1 MGLLIHAN
9 HFMYIP
15 YLLLSVAASAVM
27 LLSACGK
34 GHEGHDHDHEGDA
47 HSEATEE
54 GHHHAPDEIEF
65 STEQARAAGVEV
77 TTLQPTD
84 FSEVIEVSGQVLP
97 ASGAEATVSA
107 TMAGIV
113 RFAGGALTEGQAVG
127 NGQAL
132 FIVNGKPMA
141 DGNPAAVA
149 QSEAKAARL
158 ALDRAEKLAAEK
170 IISQRELEEARQ
182 RYEAASATAQSLG
195 SATQSRAISAP
206 IGGYLK
212 TLLVRPG
219 DYVSAGQA
227 LATVTQSKRVQLR
240 ADVPERYFG
249 MLPRISTANFRMAYD
264 ESDHVYSLSQLGGRL
279 VSKGRASS
287 TGESFVPVIFEFNNQ
302 GSIVS
307 GSFAQ
312 VYLQGNVRS
321 GVLAIPTEAI
331 TESQG
336 VYFVYVQQSA
346 DSYRRVEV
354 TLGSSDGL
362 RTEILSG
369 LRSGDKVVTRGATL
383 VRLAA
388 NATAVPESHSH

>member
-1 MGLLIHAN
+1 MHLH
-9 HFMYIP
+9 HT
-15 YLLLSVAASAVM
+15 LLSITALAVM
-27 LLSACGK
+27 LFSACSK
-34 GHEGHDHDHEGDA
+34 SHESHDHDHEGDEHA
-47 HSEATEE
+47 AVSTED
-54 GHHHAPDEIEF
+54 HQHAADEIEF
-65 STEQARAAGVEV
+65 SAEQAHAAGVEV

-97 ASGAEATVSA
+97 ASGAEATVTA
-107 TMAGIV
+107 TMAGIA
-113 RFAGGALTEGQAVG
+113 RFAGSALTEGQAVSA
-127 NGQAL
+127 GQAL
-132 FIVNGKPMA
+132 FVVNGKPMA
-141 DGNPAAVA
+141 NGNPAAVA

-158 ALDRAEKLAAEK
+158 ALDRAEKLSAEK

-182 RYEAASATAQSLG
+182 RYEAAVATAQSLG
-195 SATQSRAISAP
+195 NAAQSRSISAP

-227 LATVTQSKRVQLR
+227 LALVTQSKRVQLR

-264 ESDHVYSLSQLGGRL
+264 ESDNVYSLSQLGGRL

-287 TGESFVPVIFEFNNQ
+287 TGDAFVPVIFEFNNQ

-312 VYLQGNVRS
+312 VFLQGSVRH
-321 GVLAIPTEAI
+321 GVLAIPSEAI

-336 VYFVYVQQSA
+336 IYFVYVQHHA

-362 RTEILSG
+362 RTEIRSG
-369 LRSGDKVVTRGATL
+369 LRPGDKVVTRGATL

-388 NATAVPESHSH
+388 NATAVPEGHSH

>member
-1 MGLLIHAN
+1 MHLH
-9 HFMYIP
+9 HT
-15 YLLLSVAASAVM
+15 LLSITALAVM
-27 LLSACGK
+27 LFSACSK
-34 GHEGHDHDHEGDA
+34 SHESHDHDHEGD
-47 HSEATEE
+47 E
-54 GHHHAPDEIEF
+54 HAAVSAEDHQHAADEIEF
-65 STEQARAAGVEV
+65 SAEQAHAAGVEV

-97 ASGAEATVSA
+97 ASGAEATVTA
-107 TMAGIV
+107 TMAGIA
-113 RFAGGALTEGQAVG
+113 RFAGSALTEGQAVSA
-127 NGQAL
+127 GQAL
-132 FIVNGKPMA
+132 FVVNGKPMA

-158 ALDRAEKLAAEK
+158 ALDRAEKLSAEK

-182 RYEAASATAQSLG
+182 RYEAAVATAQSLG
-195 SATQSRAISAP
+195 NAAQSRSISAP

-227 LATVTQSKRVQLR
+227 LALVTQSKRVQLR

-264 ESDHVYSLSQLGGRL
+264 ESDKVYSLSQLGGRL

-287 TGESFVPVIFEFNNQ
+287 TGDAFVPIIFEFNNQ

-312 VYLQGNVRS
+312 VFLQGSVRH
-321 GVLAIPTEAI
+321 GVLAIPSEAI

-336 VYFVYVQQSA
+336 IYFVYVQHHA

-362 RTEILSG
+362 RTEIRSG
-369 LRSGDKVVTRGATL
+369 LRPGDKVVTRGATL

-388 NATAVPESHSH
+388 NATAVPEGHSH

>member
-1 MGLLIHAN
+1 MHLH
-9 HFMYIP
+9 HT
-15 YLLLSVAASAVM
+15 LLSITALAVM
-27 LLSACGK
+27 LFSACSK
-34 GHEGHDHDHEGDA
+34 SHESHDHDHEGDEQA
-47 HSEATEE
+47 AVSAEDHQ
-54 GHHHAPDEIEF
+54 HAADEIEF
-65 STEQARAAGVEV
+65 SAEQAHAAGVEV

-97 ASGAEATVSA
+97 ASGAEATVTA
-107 TMAGIV
+107 TMAGIA
-113 RFAGGALTEGQAVG
+113 RFAGSALTEGQAVSA
-127 NGQAL
+127 GQAL
-132 FIVNGKPMA
+132 FVVNGKPMA

-158 ALDRAEKLAAEK
+158 ALDRAEKLSAEK

-182 RYEAASATAQSLG
+182 RYEAAVATAQSLG
-195 SATQSRAISAP
+195 NAAQSRSISAP

-227 LATVTQSKRVQLR
+227 LALVTQSKRVQLR

-264 ESDHVYSLSQLGGRL
+264 ESDNVYSLSQLGGRL

-287 TGESFVPVIFEFNNQ
+287 TGDAFVPVIFEFNNQ

-312 VYLQGNVRS
+312 VFLQGSVRH
-321 GVLAIPTEAI
+321 GVLAIPSEAI

-336 VYFVYVQQSA
+336 IYFVYVQLHA

-362 RTEILSG
+362 RTEIRSG
-369 LRSGDKVVTRGATL
+369 LRPGDKVVTRGATL

-388 NATAVPESHSH
+388 NATAVPEGHSH

>member
-1 MGLLIHAN
+1 MHLH
-9 HFMYIP
+9 HT
-15 YLLLSVAASAVM
+15 LLSITALAVM
-27 LLSACGK
+27 LFSACSK
-34 GHEGHDHDHEGDA
+34 SHESHDHDHEGDEQA
-47 HSEATEE
+47 AVSAEDHQ
-54 GHHHAPDEIEF
+54 HAADEMEF
-65 STEQARAAGVEV
+65 SAEQAHAAVVEF

-97 ASGAEATVSA
+97 ASGAEATVTA
-107 TMAGIV
+107 TMAGIA
-113 RFAGGALTEGQAVG
+113 RFAGSALTEGQAVSA
-127 NGQAL
+127 GQAL
-132 FIVNGKPMA
+132 FVVNGKPMA

-158 ALDRAEKLAAEK
+158 ALDRAEKLSAEK

-182 RYEAASATAQSLG
+182 RYEAAVATAQSLG
-195 SATQSRAISAP
+195 NAAQSRSISAP

-227 LATVTQSKRVQLR
+227 LALVTQSKRVQLR

-264 ESDHVYSLSQLGGRL
+264 ESDNVYSLSQLGGRL

-287 TGESFVPVIFEFNNQ
+287 TGDAFVPVIFEFNNQ

-312 VYLQGNVRS
+312 VFLQGSVRH
-321 GVLAIPTEAI
+321 GVLAIPSEAI

-336 VYFVYVQQSA
+336 IYFVYVQHHA

-362 RTEILSG
+362 RTEIRSG
-369 LRSGDKVVTRGATL
+369 LRPGDKVVTRGATL

-388 NATAVPESHSH
+388 NATAVPEGHSH

>member
-1 MGLLIHAN
+1 MHLH
-9 HFMYIP
+9 HT
-15 YLLLSVAASAVM
+15 LLSITALAVM
-27 LLSACGK
+27 LFSACSK
-34 GHEGHDHDHEGDA
+34 SHESHDHDHEGDEQA
-47 HSEATEE
+47 AVSAEDHQ
-54 GHHHAPDEIEF
+54 HAADEIEF
-65 STEQARAAGVEV
+65 SAEQAHAAGVEV

-97 ASGAEATVSA
+97 ASGAEATVTA
-107 TMAGIV
+107 TMAGIA
-113 RFAGGALTEGQAVG
+113 RFAGSALTEGQAVSA
-127 NGQAL
+127 GQAL
-132 FIVNGKPMA
+132 FVVNGKPMA

-158 ALDRAEKLAAEK
+158 ALDRAEKLSAEK

-182 RYEAASATAQSLG
+182 RYEAAVATAQSLG
-195 SATQSRAISAP
+195 NAAQSRSISAP

-227 LATVTQSKRVQLR
+227 LALVTQSKRVQLR

-264 ESDHVYSLSQLGGRL
+264 ESDKVYSLSQLGGRL

-287 TGESFVPVIFEFNNQ
+287 TGDAFVPIIFEFNNQ

-312 VYLQGNVRS
+312 VFLQGSVRH
-321 GVLAIPTEAI
+321 GVLAIPSEAI

-336 VYFVYVQQSA
+336 IYFVYVQHHA

-362 RTEILSG
+362 RTEIRSG
-369 LRSGDKVVTRGATL
+369 LRPGDKVVTRGATL

-388 NATAVPESHSH
+388 NATAVPEGHSH

>member
-1 MGLLIHAN
+1 MHLH
-9 HFMYIP
+9 HT
-15 YLLLSVAASAVM
+15 LLSITALAVM
-27 LLSACGK
+27 LFSACSK
-34 GHEGHDHDHEGDA
+34 SHESHDHDHEGDEQA
-47 HSEATEE
+47 AVSAEDHQ
-54 GHHHAPDEIEF
+54 HAADEIEF
-65 STEQARAAGVEV
+65 SAEQAHAAGVEV

-97 ASGAEATVSA
+97 ASGAEATVTA
-107 TMAGIV
+107 TMAGIA
-113 RFAGGALTEGQAVG
+113 RFAGSALTEGQAVSA
-127 NGQAL
+127 GQAL
-132 FIVNGKPMA
+132 FVVNGKPMA

-158 ALDRAEKLAAEK
+158 ALDRAEKLSAEK

-182 RYEAASATAQSLG
+182 RYEAAVATAQSLG
-195 SATQSRAISAP
+195 NAAQSRSISAP

-227 LATVTQSKRVQLR
+227 LALVTQSKRVQLR

-264 ESDHVYSLSQLGGRL
+264 ESDKVYSLSQLGGRL

-287 TGESFVPVIFEFNNQ
+287 TGDAFVPVIFEFNNQ

-312 VYLQGNVRS
+312 VFLQGSVRH
-321 GVLAIPTEAI
+321 GVLAIPSEAI

-336 VYFVYVQQSA
+336 IYFVYVQHHA

-362 RTEILSG
+362 RTEIRSG
-369 LRSGDKVVTRGATL
+369 LRPGDKVVTRGATL

-388 NATAVPESHSH
+388 NATAVPEGHSH

>member
-1 MGLLIHAN
+1 MHLH
-9 HFMYIP
+9 HT
-15 YLLLSVAASAVM
+15 LLSITALAVM
-27 LLSACGK
+27 LFSACSK
-34 GHEGHDHDHEGDA
+34 SHESHDHDHEGDEQA
-47 HSEATEE
+47 AVSAEDHQ
-54 GHHHAPDEIEF
+54 HAADEIEF
-65 STEQARAAGVEV
+65 SAEQAHAAGVEV

-97 ASGAEATVSA
+97 ASGAEATVTA

-113 RFAGGALTEGQAVG
+113 RFAGSALTEGQAVSAD
-127 NGQAL
+127 QAL
-132 FIVNGKPMA
+132 FVVNGKPMA

-158 ALDRAEKLAAEK
+158 ALDRAEKLSAEK

-182 RYEAASATAQSLG
+182 HYEAAVATAQSLG
-195 SATQSRAISAP
+195 NAAQSRRISAP

-212 TLLVRPG
+212 TLLIRPG

-227 LATVTQSKRVQLR
+227 LALVTQSKRVQLR

-264 ESDHVYSLSQLGGRL
+264 ESDKVYSLSQLGGRL

-287 TGESFVPVIFEFNNQ
+287 TGDAFVPVIFEFNNQ

-312 VYLQGNVRS
+312 VFLQGSVRH
-321 GVLAIPTEAI
+321 GVLAIPSEAI

-336 VYFVYVQQSA
+336 IYFVYVQHHA

-362 RTEILSG
+362 RTEIRSG
-369 LRSGDKVVTRGATL
+369 LRPGDKVVTRGATL

-388 NATAVPESHSH
+388 NATAVPEGHSH

>member
-1 MGLLIHAN
+1 MHLH
-9 HFMYIP
+9 HT
-15 YLLLSVAASAVM
+15 LLSITALAVM
-27 LLSACGK
+27 LFSACSK
-34 GHEGHDHDHEGDA
+34 SHESHDHDHEGDEQA
-47 HSEATEE
+47 AVSAEDHQ
-54 GHHHAPDEIEF
+54 HAADEIEF
-65 STEQARAAGVEV
+65 SAEQAHAAGVEV

-97 ASGAEATVSA
+97 ASGAEATVTA
-107 TMAGIV
+107 TMAGIA
-113 RFAGGALTEGQAVG
+113 RFAGSALTEGQAVSA
-127 NGQAL
+127 GQAL
-132 FIVNGKPMA
+132 FVVNGKPMA

-158 ALDRAEKLAAEK
+158 ALDRAEKLSAEK

-182 RYEAASATAQSLG
+182 RYEAAVATAQSLG
-195 SATQSRAISAP
+195 NAAQSRSISAP

-227 LATVTQSKRVQLR
+227 LALVTQSKRVQLR

-264 ESDHVYSLSQLGGRL
+264 ESDNVYSLSQLGGRL

-287 TGESFVPVIFEFNNQ
+287 TGDAFVPVIFEFNNQ

-312 VYLQGNVRS
+312 VFLQGSVRH
-321 GVLAIPTEAI
+321 GVLAIPSEAI

-336 VYFVYVQQSA
+336 IYFVYVQHHA

-362 RTEILSG
+362 RTEIRSG
-369 LRSGDKVVTRGATL
+369 LRPGDKVVTRGATL

-388 NATAVPESHSH
+388 NATAVPEGHSH

>member
-1 MGLLIHAN
+1 MHLH
-9 HFMYIP
+9 HT
-15 YLLLSVAASAVM
+15 LLSITALAVM
-27 LLSACGK
+27 LFSACSK
-34 GHEGHDHDHEGDA
+34 SHESHDHDHEGDEHA
-47 HSEATEE
+47 AVSTED
-54 GHHHAPDEIEF
+54 HQHAADEIEF
-65 STEQARAAGVEV
+65 SAEQAHAAGVEV

-97 ASGAEATVSA
+97 ASGAEATVTA
-107 TMAGIV
+107 TMAGIA
-113 RFAGGALTEGQAVG
+113 RFAGSALTEGQAVSA
-127 NGQAL
+127 GQAL
-132 FIVNGKPMA
+132 FVVNGKPMA
-141 DGNPAAVA
+141 NGNPAAVA

-158 ALDRAEKLAAEK
+158 ALDRAEKLSAEK

-182 RYEAASATAQSLG
+182 RYEAAVATAQSLG
-195 SATQSRAISAP
+195 NAAQSRSISAP

-227 LATVTQSKRVQLR
+227 LALVTQSKRVQLR

-264 ESDHVYSLSQLGGRL
+264 ESDKVYSLSQLGGRL

-287 TGESFVPVIFEFNNQ
+287 TGDAFVPIIFEFNNQ

-312 VYLQGNVRS
+312 VFLQGSVRH
-321 GVLAIPTEAI
+321 GVLAIPSEAI

-336 VYFVYVQQSA
+336 IYFVYVQLHA

-362 RTEILSG
+362 RTEIRSG
-369 LRSGDKVVTRGATL
+369 LRPGDKVVTRGATL

-388 NATAVPESHSH
+388 NATAVPEGHSH

>member
-1 MGLLIHAN
+1 MHLH
-9 HFMYIP
+9 HT
-15 YLLLSVAASAVM
+15 LLSITALAVM
-27 LLSACGK
+27 LFSACSK
-34 GHEGHDHDHEGDA
+34 SHESHDHDHEGDEHA
-47 HSEATEE
+47 AVSTED
-54 GHHHAPDEIEF
+54 HQHAADEIEF
-65 STEQARAAGVEV
+65 SAEQAHAAGVEV

-97 ASGAEATVSA
+97 ASGAEATVTA
-107 TMAGIV
+107 TMAGIA
-113 RFAGGALTEGQAVG
+113 RFAGSALTEGQAVSA
-127 NGQAL
+127 GQAL
-132 FIVNGKPMA
+132 FVVNGKPMA
-141 DGNPAAVA
+141 NGNPAAVA

-158 ALDRAEKLAAEK
+158 ALDRAEKLSAEK

-182 RYEAASATAQSLG
+182 RYEAAVATAQSLG
-195 SATQSRAISAP
+195 NAAQSRSISAP

-227 LATVTQSKRVQLR
+227 LALVTQSKRVQLR

-264 ESDHVYSLSQLGGRL
+264 ESDKVYSLSQLGGRL

-287 TGESFVPVIFEFNNQ
+287 TGDAFVPIIFEFNNQ

-312 VYLQGNVRS
+312 VFLQGSVRH
-321 GVLAIPTEAI
+321 GVLAIPSEAI

-336 VYFVYVQQSA
+336 IYFVYVQHHA

-362 RTEILSG
+362 RTEIRSG
-369 LRSGDKVVTRGATL
+369 LRPGDKVVTRGATL

-388 NATAVPESHSH
+388 NATAVPEGHSH

>member
-1 MGLLIHAN
+1 MHLH
-9 HFMYIP
+9 HT
-15 YLLLSVAASAVM
+15 LLSITALAVM
-27 LLSACGK
+27 LFSACSK
-34 GHEGHDHDHEGDA
+34 SHESHDHDHEGD
-47 HSEATEE
+47 E
-54 GHHHAPDEIEF
+54 HAAVSAEDHQHAADEIEF
-65 STEQARAAGVEV
+65 SAEQAHAAGVEV

-97 ASGAEATVSA
+97 ASGAEATVTA
-107 TMAGIV
+107 TMAGIA
-113 RFAGGALTEGQAVG
+113 RFAGSALTEGQAVSA
-127 NGQAL
+127 GQAL
-132 FIVNGKPMA
+132 FVVNGKPMA

-158 ALDRAEKLAAEK
+158 ALDRAEKLSAEK

-182 RYEAASATAQSLG
+182 RYEAAVATAQSLG
-195 SATQSRAISAP
+195 NAAQSRSISAP

-227 LATVTQSKRVQLR
+227 LALVTQSKRVQLR

-264 ESDHVYSLSQLGGRL
+264 ESDKVYSLSQLGGRL

-287 TGESFVPVIFEFNNQ
+287 TGDAFVPVIFEFNNQ

-312 VYLQGNVRS
+312 VFLQGSVRH
-321 GVLAIPTEAI
+321 GVLAIPSEAI

-336 VYFVYVQQSA
+336 IYFVYVQLHA

-362 RTEILSG
+362 RTEIRSG
-369 LRSGDKVVTRGATL
+369 LRPGDKVVTRGATL

-388 NATAVPESHSH
+388 NATAVPEGHSH

>member
-1 MGLLIHAN
+1 MHLH
-9 HFMYIP
+9 HT
-15 YLLLSVAASAVM
+15 LLSITALAVM
-27 LLSACGK
+27 LFSACSK
-34 GHEGHDHDHEGDA
+34 SHESHDHDHEGD
-47 HSEATEE
+47 E
-54 GHHHAPDEIEF
+54 HAAVSAEDHQHAADEIEF
-65 STEQARAAGVEV
+65 SAEQAHAAGVEV

-97 ASGAEATVSA
+97 ASGAAATVTA

-113 RFAGGALTEGQAVG
+113 RFAGSALTEGQAVSAD
-127 NGQAL
+127 QAL
-132 FIVNGKPMA
+132 FVGNGKPMA

-158 ALDRAEKLAAEK
+158 ALDRAEKLSAEK

-182 RYEAASATAQSLG
+182 RYEAAVATAQSLG
-195 SATQSRAISAP
+195 NAAQSRSISAP

-212 TLLVRPG
+212 TLLIRPG

-227 LATVTQSKRVQLR
+227 LALVTQSKRVQLR

-264 ESDHVYSLSQLGGRL
+264 ESDNVYSLSQLGGRL

-287 TGESFVPVIFEFNNQ
+287 TGDAFVPVIFEFNNQ

-312 VYLQGNVRS
+312 VFLQGSVRH
-321 GVLAIPTEAI
+321 GVLAIPSEAI

-336 VYFVYVQQSA
+336 IYFVYVQHHA

-362 RTEILSG
+362 RTEIRSG
-369 LRSGDKVVTRGATL
+369 LRPGDKVVTRGATL

-388 NATAVPESHSH
+388 NATAVPEGHSH

>member
-1 MGLLIHAN
+1 
-9 HFMYIP
+9 
-15 YLLLSVAASAVM
+15 M
-27 LLSACGK
+27 LFSACSK
-34 GHEGHDHDHEGDA
+34 SHESHDHDHEGDEQA
-47 HSEATEE
+47 AVSAEDHQ
-54 GHHHAPDEIEF
+54 HAADEIEF
-65 STEQARAAGVEV
+65 SAEQAHAAGVEV

-97 ASGAEATVSA
+97 ASGAEATVTA
-107 TMAGIV
+107 TMAGIA
-113 RFAGGALTEGQAVG
+113 RFAGSALTEGQAVSA
-127 NGQAL
+127 GQAL
-132 FIVNGKPMA
+132 FVVNGKPMA

-158 ALDRAEKLAAEK
+158 ALDRAEKLSAEK

-182 RYEAASATAQSLG
+182 RYEAAVATAQSLG
-195 SATQSRAISAP
+195 NAAQSRSISAP

-227 LATVTQSKRVQLR
+227 LALVTQSKRVQLR

-264 ESDHVYSLSQLGGRL
+264 ESDNVYSLSQLGGRL

-287 TGESFVPVIFEFNNQ
+287 TGDAFVPVIFEFNNQ

-312 VYLQGNVRS
+312 VFLQGSVRH
-321 GVLAIPTEAI
+321 GVLAIPSEAI

-336 VYFVYVQQSA
+336 IYFVYVQLHA

-362 RTEILSG
+362 RTEIRSG
-369 LRSGDKVVTRGATL
+369 LRPGDKVVTRGATL

-388 NATAVPESHSH
+388 NATAVPEGHSH

>member
-1 MGLLIHAN
+1 MHLH
-9 HFMYIP
+9 HT
-15 YLLLSVAASAVM
+15 LLSITALAVM
-27 LLSACGK
+27 LFSACSK
-34 GHEGHDHDHEGDA
+34 SHESHDHDHEGDEQA
-47 HSEATEE
+47 AVSAEDHQ
-54 GHHHAPDEIEF
+54 HAADEIEF
-65 STEQARAAGVEV
+65 SAEQAHAAGVEV

-97 ASGAEATVSA
+97 ASGAEATVTA
-107 TMAGIV
+107 TMAGIA
-113 RFAGGALTEGQAVG
+113 RFAGSALTEGQAVSA
-127 NGQAL
+127 GQAL
-132 FIVNGKPMA
+132 FVVNGKPMA
-141 DGNPAAVA
+141 NGNPAAVA

-158 ALDRAEKLAAEK
+158 ALDRAEKLSAEK

-182 RYEAASATAQSLG
+182 RYEAAVATAQSLG
-195 SATQSRAISAP
+195 NAAQSRSISAP

-227 LATVTQSKRVQLR
+227 LALVTQSKRVQLR

-264 ESDHVYSLSQLGGRL
+264 ESDNVYSLSQLGGRL

-287 TGESFVPVIFEFNNQ
+287 TGDAFVPIIFEFNNQ

-312 VYLQGNVRS
+312 VFLQGSVRH
-321 GVLAIPTEAI
+321 GVLAIPSEAI

-336 VYFVYVQQSA
+336 IYFVYVQHHA

-362 RTEILSG
+362 RTEIRSG
-369 LRSGDKVVTRGATL
+369 LRPGDKVVTRGATL

-388 NATAVPESHSH
+388 NATAVPEGHSH